1 MITRSSSRRRPS
13 PSSEEELMDE
23 EGDDGEQ
30 QEESTAYKGPSM
42 NKAPYTVC
50 FEAQFTSPF
59 TNYQFMTLAWQI
71 IHFL

>member
-1 MITRSSSRRRPS
+1 
-13 PSSEEELMDE
+13 MDE